1 MVGPRRGV
9 LPRMVWAVI
18 VGMFLGALLT
28 KIAVI
33 FMPDSA
39 ARDFLTTSVSASL
52 GPLSIDLIAVCY
64 VADGSQGSVALFQAD
79 PGDPKG
85 VVLMAHA
92 TRRNALGGMARH
104 CQRSACRI
112 LPKQT

>member
-1 MVGPRRGV
+1 
-9 LPRMVWAVI
+9 MVWAVI

-52 GPLSIDLIAVCY
+52 GPLSIDLIAVAF
-64 VADGSQGSVALFQAD
+64 VIGPLTISL
-79 PGDPKG
+79 
-85 VVLMAHA
+85 
-92 TRRNALGGMARH
+92 NALSLVGVLIVGLVM
-104 CQRSACRI
+104 RSWF
-112 LPKQT
+112 